1 MFALPGFISTFM
13 QNQINFEPQAR
24 NYKISKILYTSNGRK
39 GLQNLNYISECV
51 YFYA

>member
-1 MFALPGFISTFM
+1 MFALPGFISTFV

-24 NYKISKILYTSNGRK
+24 NNKISKILHTSNGRK
-39 GLQNLNYISECV
+39 GLQNLPVIGGCF